1 MKPMPPGVRDYIAG
15 ARVCRIATVRP
26 GGEPQVIPVCPV
38 YDGQETLY
46 VDLDPGSVTSVALR
60 SNPRIAVLID
70 DYHDDWTRL
79 RKVLLRCRAERVE
92 GREQDEAWDRIRA
105 KFPQYPTV
113 GWEPR
118 LTMALRIDDWTQEGV
133 GRPEQAAP

>member
-1 MKPMPPGVRDYIAG
+1 MKPMPSEVTDYIAA

-46 VDLDPGSVTSVALR
+46 VDLDPGSVTAASLH

-70 DYHDDWTRL
+70 DYDDDWTRL
-79 RKVLLRCRAERVE
+79 RKVLLRCRAERAE
-92 GREQDEAWDRIRA
+92 GPEQDAAWDRIRA

-118 LTMALRIDDWTQEGV
+118 LTMALRVYDWTQEGV
-133 GRPEQAAP
+133 ARAEQAAQ